1 MQREREKEERLQVPI
16 LFTTDNELQQLQWL
30 DWNMWEAMQNED
42 LNYRILSAI
51 CYVSLTRTFNLS
63 NSVFSYMQQAYLLSF

>member
-30 DWNMWEAMQNED
+30 DWNMWEAMQMKTWIIE
-42 LNYRILSAI
+42 
-51 CYVSLTRTFNLS
+51 
-63 NSVFSYMQQAYLLSF
+63 FSQQYAM